1 MLYDVNLKRATACRW
16 VGSPNRI
23 RRFRCVECGADRFAL
38 AEVLRTS
45 SCRRRCKV
53 RSAHSASTAGRHRFR
68 RRLWRHGRGDFSGLN
83 LAQLVSAPKLPAGT
97 ISGQYQVDAAGPT
110 AADIKG
116 IANLEIE
123 STVIDGVRVYP
134 ANAKLAFADGRMRI
148 VDTLNVR
155 TAAARVSAYGA
166 IGLPGGRGD
175 SVLHFTAIVDSLGGL
190 RRYLAK
196 ANEPDSA
203 AADSLTGY
211 IEVRGTLGERSTS

>member
-1 MLYDVNLKRATACRW
+1 MGWLT
-16 VGSPNRI
+16 NRI

-45 SCRRRCKV
+45 SCRRRCKG

-68 RRLWRHGRGDFSGLN
+68 RRLWRTRRGDFSGLN

-123 STVIDGVRVYP
+123 RTIIDGVRVYP

-155 TAAARVSAYGA
+155 TAAARFPPTARSGFRGGA
-166 IGLPGGRGD
+166 VTRCCTLP
-175 SVLHFTAIVDSLGGL
+175 AIVDSLGGL
-190 RRYLAK
+190 RRYLAN

-211 IEVRGTLGERSTS
+211 IEVRGTLGGTLDKLR